1 MSLLDIDEKYINDEY
16 FRSKG
21 WVKSDDNPGCIE
33 NRIYIM
39 NNADSPSIYI
49 RFLLEPPMNREKE
62 NPQFWEETSLYQ
74 PRIRDPK
81 FKLLCSIETN
91 FGYDR
96 GSTFLVDILYI
107 DLDCT
112 QQVFD
117 LIIEGLFKKS
127 STYFKD
133 NIY

>member
-1 MSLLDIDEKYINDEY
+1 MSLLDVNEKYINDEY

-21 WVKSDDNPGCIE
+21 WVNSDKNPGCIE

-39 NNADSPSIYI
+39 NDVYSPSIYI
-49 RFLLEPPMNREKE
+49 KFLLEPPMNRE
-62 NPQFWEETSLYQ
+62 NPQFLGETSLYQ

-81 FKLLCSIETN
+81 FKLICSIEKR

-96 GSTFLVDILYI
+96 GTTFLVDILYI

>member
-1 MSLLDIDEKYINDEY
+1 MSLLDVGEKYINDEY

-21 WVKSDDNPGCIE
+21 WMKSDENPGCIE
-33 NRIYIM
+33 RQIYIM
-39 NNADSPSIYI
+39 NGADSPCMYI
-49 RFLLEPPMNREKE
+49 RFLLEPPMSLKRENFKESVCLEKE
-62 NPQFWEETSLYQ
+62 
-74 PRIRDPK
+74 R
-81 FKLLCSIETN
+81 FKLLCSIESHLGCDSYMTIPI
-91 FGYDR
+91 D
-96 GSTFLVDILYI
+96 VLYI

-127 STYFKD
+127 LTYFKD

>member
-1 MSLLDIDEKYINDEY
+1 MSLLDVDEKYINDEY

-21 WVKSDDNPGCIE
+21 WMKSDENPGCIE
-33 NRIYIM
+33 RQILIM
-39 NNADSPSIYI
+39 NGADSPRMYI
-49 RFLLEPPMNREKE
+49 RFLLEPPMSLKRENFKESVCLEKE
-62 NPQFWEETSLYQ
+62 
-74 PRIRDPK
+74 R
-81 FKLLCSIETN
+81 FKLLCSIESHLGCDSYMTIPI
-91 FGYDR
+91 D
-96 GSTFLVDILYI
+96 VLYI

-127 STYFKD
+127 LTYFKD

>member
-1 MSLLDIDEKYINDEY
+1 MSLLDVDEKYINDEY

-21 WVKSDDNPGCIE
+21 WMKSDENPGCIE
-33 NRIYIM
+33 HRIYIM
-39 NNADSPSIYI
+39 DGADSPIVYV
-49 RFLLEPPMNREKE
+49 RFLLGLPMNPETPPFREE
-62 NPQFWEETSLYQ
+62 IPLLQQNIQY
-74 PRIRDPK
+74 PK
-81 FKLLCSIETN
+81 FKLLCSIEN
-91 FGYDR
+91 HFAYD
-96 GSTFLVDILYI
+96 SCMTIPIDILYI

-127 STYFKD
+127 STYFRD

>member
-1 MSLLDIDEKYINDEY
+1 MSLLDVDEKYINDEY

-21 WVKSDDNPGCIE
+21 WVNSDKNPGCIE

-39 NNADSPSIYI
+39 NKADSPSIYV
-49 RFLLEPPMNREKE
+49 RFLLEPPMNRE
-62 NPQFWEETSLYQ
+62 NDNTQFLGETSLYQ
-74 PRIRDPK
+74 PKIRDPK

-91 FGYDR
+91 FEYDCYT
-96 GSTFLVDILYI
+96 TFPIDILYI

>member
-1 MSLLDIDEKYINDEY
+1 MSLLDVNEKYINDEY

-39 NNADSPSIYI
+39 NRADSPSIYI
-49 RFLLEPPMNREKE
+49 RFLLESPMNCENEK
-62 NPQFWEETSLYQ
+62 PQFWEETSLYHPKIQ
-74 PRIRDPK
+74 DPK
-81 FKLLCSIETN
+81 FKLLCTIEKH
-91 FGYDR
+91 FGYD
-96 GSTFLVDILYI
+96 SCMTFPIDVLYI
-107 DLDCT
+107 DSDCT

-127 STYFKD
+127 LKYFRD